1 MSKIIILYKIIIL
14 ILAFLSLAS
23 ISPTYATINFSD
35 TFIGGYSSNWQT
47 NPNSLTPLLTSNG
60 ISAASNSQWSDLMLP
75 LNENLAIKINFDLK
89 ININNTNSA
98 WRLYLINNTFDKYK
112 IINNW
117 GPNNQLQISEAS
129 GIDVL
134 NEWTHSVGTH
144 HFEITISP
152 KANTSIVILEDNI
165 KIIDINTVTDF
176 NLAYLNIG
184 LLGLGDFEISN
195 FNLTNEVVI
204 VTPTPTTPPT
214 PTPTPNISKKVVVI
228 PGFGASWNADALFN
242 CKAEGYAG
250 PWVLHPLEKAVYPSL
265 YTALSNAGFTP
276 LPFYYDWRPSL
287 GSQNAGLSSFIS
299 SNTAPNESVDI
310 VGHSFGGLV
319 GRAYL
324 TDHPNDSRVSKYISA
339 GSPHSGVVQAYPAWA
354 AGEIHRSDFNYW
366 VYITTML
373 RLCQIRYKIDAQEA
387 IHRFIPSTQDILP
400 TFPYLRDEKTKQLK
414 PLGLMQTLN
423 TWLSAH
429 PFPANINVIIGTLAG
444 TGQQTISTLVTK
456 NPSKNDIQNGKWLD
470 GKVIKYDYST
480 AGDGTVLTQS
490 SQIPDADN
498 RTIPGTHTS
507 IIDSDTGQ
515 QEIISFLGGTPTIQ
529 SSSLRSMPLAVKI
542 NTSAL
547 LVLSYPAH
555 ATILDPK
562 GNTVTD
568 TDGLIAIDN
577 PSKGKYHLSVSPKKF
592 GNTKII
598 IAQFYED
605 GTYFWKEYNH
615 RLPIRKNMK
624 FFIDPN
630 HPTEDLEHE

>member
-1 MSKIIILYKIIIL
+1 MSKIIILNKIIIL
-14 ILAFLSLAS
+14 VLAFLSLAS

-35 TFIGGYSSNWQT
+35 TFIGEYSSNWQT

-75 LNENLAIKINFDLK
+75 LNENLALKINFDLK

-134 NEWTHSVGTH
+134 NDWTHSLGTH

-490 SQIPDADN
+490 TQIPDADN

-529 SSSLRSMPLAVKI
+529 SSSLRSMPLAVKK

-555 ATILDPK
+555 ATIVDPK
-562 GNTVTD
+562 GETVTD
-568 TDGLIAIDN
+568 TDGLIAIDS